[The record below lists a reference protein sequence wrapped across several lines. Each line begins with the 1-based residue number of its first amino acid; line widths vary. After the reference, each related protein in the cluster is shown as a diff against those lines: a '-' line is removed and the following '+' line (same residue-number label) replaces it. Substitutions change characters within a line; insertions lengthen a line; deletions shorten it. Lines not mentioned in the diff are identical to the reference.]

1 MLSFYS
7 KKKDSEKNLKMK
19 SVQENLHLFMMNQT
33 NDTKFFNQNIYLMIM
48 NLNVDH
54 FIYVLLNILHI
65 ILGIIGNISIFIAI
79 GISKELKSTTS
90 IIIANLAA
98 VDLMISL
105 AGPLSIIGIK
115 INNFLKVELIKLYFY
130 NYSLRY
136 FVVQR
141 NI

>member
-1 MLSFYS
+1 
-7 KKKDSEKNLKMK
+7 
-19 SVQENLHLFMMNQT
+19 MMNQT

-65 ILGIIGNISIFIAI
+65 IFGIIGNISIFIAI

-105 AGPLSIIGIK
+105 VGPLSIIGIN
-115 INNFLKVELIKLYFY
+115 INIFLEFQLIKL
-130 NYSLRY
+130 
-136 FVVQR
+136 
-141 NI
+141 